1 MSYNIAPFLAEH
13 LCFTREELAAFM
25 SKVLRKRQVAAPVES
40 VLKRLH
46 KPGGPFDHALPVRGR
61 SGLYL
66 TRAAC
71 QTPGANGWLPYLL
84 VMKAGARTVISHQAA
99 LWLHLKEESAPAV
112 LRYYDSASPESKP
125 WGWDGHTFE
134 RASSKQPPDAL
145 TGGGSLDWCLVP
157 ITLGGRTFDV
167 RVTTPER
174 TLVDILGSRARRR
187 PGSDE
192 SDPGEDS
199 EEDGPENHSDS
210 HSARDGLIELDPE
223 FLACWAKLREYSL
236 RLDFRVLR
244 AHLLRLGSRAT
255 TSKVAYYLSGNHER
269 HGIPAD
275 FLWAL
280 SPRLKYPRPWREGMS
295 GDLVLPWL
303 LRVPAALKHPPRAV
317 SSDRNLNRLAGGQ
330 SIETLDLLACLRALY
345 RKPEVVFRPGQGK
358 LIRDILEGHDAFGI
372 IPTGAGKSLCYQLP
386 ATLLNGLTLVVSPLL
401 ALMNE
406 QVEKAKEM
414 GISAMAFGGIAEGPS
429 PKFGISETRGTT
441 RDQVLMGIQQANLKL
456 LFVSPESLTTLVGAF
471 EELKAA
477 VVQLVVD
484 EAHTILTWGQ
494 DFRQALRGLHRLRAL
509 WPDVPI
515 LALTATANRSEH
527 HRIMAELGFRADTVP
542 YVGSTYRPGLYLQTK
557 QVANGLDKK
566 VEALVAFIHG
576 QEKHRGKR
584 LCGIV
589 YCRSKKETEKVAIAL
604 AEQFGASEEAQD
616 EREALEEGFLAKF
629 EWAGWQAQPD
639 PSDGTFCLPFHS
651 RVQCYHAGLSRR
663 NRDQAEFVFRRGKAR
678 IMVATVAFGM
688 GIDKDDVRFVAHCG
702 PPTAIGD
709 YVQEVGRAGRDG
721 SEAECLLLHSPQD
734 WKIWRKRFQ
743 ANEGAASKVSK
754 RHQRPLSSG
763 QEKARARNLKR
774 HLDELER
781 FEALVDGACLH
792 QAIAKHYDED
802 IDPCEQHCCKCQ
814 NPSDHRKAWH
824 VKHAAQV
831 EPPREAMRLSQ
842 EEDWEPVPASEL
854 LDEAASDP
862 TYGVALLEPDPE
874 WPIPGLSPDPMD
886 EMAPLD
892 PTEAV
897 EEFLKSAHG
906 HPQVE

>member
-1 MSYNIAPFLAEH
+1 MSYNIAPFLSEH

-46 KPGGPFDHALPVRGR
+46 KPGGHCDHALPVRGR

-84 VMKAGARTVISHQAA
+84 VMKAGAGTVISHQAA
-99 LWLHLKEESAPAV
+99 LWLHLGEPAPTT
-112 LRYYDSASPESKP
+112 LRYYDPASPGSKP
-125 WGWDGHTFE
+125 WDWGGHTFE
-134 RASSKQPPDAL
+134 TISSKHSARVAAESGPP
-145 TGGGSLDWCLVP
+145 SWCLMP
-157 ITLGGRTFDV
+157 ITLGGRTFEV

-174 TLVDILGSRARRR
+174 TLVDILGSRARRHSGSEAPELDEASEDADPVHD
-187 PGSDE
+187 PGS
-192 SDPGEDS
+192 SP
-199 EEDGPENHSDS
+199 
-210 HSARDGLIELDPE
+210 ARDCSIGLEPE
-223 FLACWAKLREYSL
+223 FLVCWSKLRESSL
-236 RLDFRVLR
+236 RLDFRALR
-244 AHLLRLGSRAT
+244 THLLKLGSCAT

-269 HGIPAD
+269 HGISAD

-280 SPRLKYPRPWREGMS
+280 SPRLKYPRPWREGVS

-303 LRVPAALKHPPRAV
+303 LRVPAALKHPPRVV
-317 SSDRNLNRLAGGQ
+317 SGDRNLNRLAGGK

-358 LIRDILEGHDAFGI
+358 LIRDILEGRDAFGI

-494 DFRQALRGLHRLRAL
+494 DFRQALRGLHRLRAI

-527 HRIMAELGFRADTVP
+527 HRLMAELGFRADTVP

-557 QVANGLDKK
+557 QVGNGLDKK
-566 VEALVAFIHG
+566 VEALVAFIQG

-589 YCRSKKETEKVAIAL
+589 YCRSKKDTEKVATAL

-616 EREALEEGFLAKF
+616 EREALEDGFLAKF

-663 NRDQAEFVFRRGKAR
+663 NRDQAEFVFRRGTAR
-678 IMVATVAFGM
+678 IMVATIAFGM

-721 SEAECLLLHSPQD
+721 REAECLLLYSSQD
-734 WKIWRKRFQ
+734 WKIWRKRFH
-743 ANEGAASKVSK
+743 ADDSAASKMSK
-754 RHQRPLSSG
+754 RLQRPLSSE

-774 HLDELER
+774 HL
-781 FEALVDGACLH
+781 EALEKLEALIGGACLH
-792 QAIAKHYDED
+792 QAIAKHYDEV
-802 IDPCEQHCCKCQ
+802 IGPCEQHCCKCQ
-814 NPSDHRKAWH
+814 NPSEHRKAWH
-824 VKHAAQV
+824 AKHAAQV
-831 EPPREAMRLSQ
+831 EPPSGVVRLSQ
-842 EEDWEPVPASEL
+842 EEDWEPVPATEL

-862 TYGVALLEPDPE
+862 AYDVALLELEPE
-874 WPIPGLSPDPMD
+874 WLMPDLSPDPMD

-897 EEFLKSAHG
+897 EEFLRSAHA